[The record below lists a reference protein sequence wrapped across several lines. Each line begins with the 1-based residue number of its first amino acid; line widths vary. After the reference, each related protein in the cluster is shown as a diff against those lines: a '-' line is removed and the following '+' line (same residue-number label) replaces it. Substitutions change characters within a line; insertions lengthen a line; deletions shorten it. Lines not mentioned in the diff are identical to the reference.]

1 MNIIF
6 NNIFIIRLI
15 IFYNVGNQTNSEF
28 CRSSLWLYYMFC
40 NNNLNNKN
48 LSKSHEKIFIYVIF
62 VKLFYDK

>member
-1 MNIIF
+1 MLETKQI
-6 NNIFIIRLI
+6 L
-15 IFYNVGNQTNSEF
+15 NSVEVHYDYITCF
-28 CRSSLWLYYMFC
+28 VID